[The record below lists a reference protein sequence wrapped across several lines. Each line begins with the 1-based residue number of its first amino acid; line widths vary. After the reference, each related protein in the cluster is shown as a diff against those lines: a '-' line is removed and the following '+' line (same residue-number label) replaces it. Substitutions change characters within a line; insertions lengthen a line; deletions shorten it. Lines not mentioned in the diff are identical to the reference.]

1 MEDKITKVKIG
12 EIRAQHVEEIIQFNG
27 KVVQVSDV
35 RPQVVNAKFKCVK
48 CGKEI
53 EIPQIGKIFQRPL
66 NCPCGNNSNFKD
78 ISKEIVDTQ
87 RIIVEEL
94 PESLIESE
102 KPSKI
107 NVFLKEDLTSYE
119 RRETTFP
126 GKEITIIGTLKMIP
140 VIIDDEDLSVRFD
153 LAVETKEISLINKD

>member
-1 MEDKITKVKIG
+1 MKDKITKVKIG

-35 RPQVVNAKFKCVK
+35 RPQVVNSKFECVK

-94 PESLIESE
+94 PEGLIKKEQ
-102 KPSKI
+102 PNKI

-119 RRETTFP
+119 KRKTTFP
-126 GKEITIIGTLKMIP
+126 GNKITVIGTLKMIP
-140 VIIDDEDLSVRFD
+140 VIVDDELSVRFD
-153 LAVETKEISLINKD
+153 LAIEARDISLINED